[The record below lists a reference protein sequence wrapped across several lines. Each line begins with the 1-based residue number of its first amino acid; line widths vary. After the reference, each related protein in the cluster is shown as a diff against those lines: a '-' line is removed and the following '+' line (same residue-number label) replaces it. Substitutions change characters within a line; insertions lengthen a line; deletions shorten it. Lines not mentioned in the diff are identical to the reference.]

1 MARRDTGLFRR
12 YARDLRSRFGDVAL
26 DLTRA
31 GGGGFFLGDL
41 GVSINGATAKWMVYR
56 GKSHENMDDFMGV
69 AIPKLGMIDEFSVAM
84 RNIR

>member
-41 GVSINGATAKWMVYR
+41 GVSKHGGAKMV
-56 GKSHENMDDFMGV
+56 V
-69 AIPKLGMIDEFSVAM
+69 L
-84 RNIR
+84 